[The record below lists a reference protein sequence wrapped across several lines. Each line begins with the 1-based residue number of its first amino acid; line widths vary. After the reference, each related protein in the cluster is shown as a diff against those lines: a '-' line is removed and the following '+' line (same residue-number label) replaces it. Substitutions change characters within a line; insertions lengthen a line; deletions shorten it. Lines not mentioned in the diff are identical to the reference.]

1 MKKQINR
8 LIKNKTPFAFV
19 IKMCILIGFCYLL
32 IQLSNEARRL
42 EEIRY
47 IPDLQSSYNYALKYV
62 NRKYKSDWEK
72 LGHTLYKSDRFADY
86 DNLKMSVEIG
96 VLYVYRYDYFSSPTD
111 FLISQ
116 HCGKDEEGYIVEI
129 SYGTEPQ
136 IEIGRMVGDKYISY
150 HILYENGEYVRN
162 QEMEEH
168 FGIATD
174 EVETWAESSQHAF
187 EEELQKMHVY
197 QINKA
202 RKRRRILINLGLIL
216 LLFYIRQKWKIIVEK
231 VDEKDKPTEQCLG
244 ETIVNT
250 INKFARWKYVLC
262 GAAILFCIYI
272 LRPVIS
278 QFILFQVERNANI
291 YIAYGMSAVVIAIA
305 GCSIITRK
313 GAETSENVTTRQ
325 TTTWKILQMMAGCI
339 LEMLIIRLGM
349 MFVSDFYPRSLQFYM
364 INGTA
369 WIGAV
374 FLMLIFRGIRYL
386 MLKKRLNC
394 NQEKVD

>member
-1 MKKQINR
+1 
-8 LIKNKTPFAFV
+8 
-19 IKMCILIGFCYLL
+19 
-32 IQLSNEARRL
+32 
-42 EEIRY
+42 
-47 IPDLQSSYNYALKYV
+47 
-62 NRKYKSDWEK
+62 
-72 LGHTLYKSDRFADY
+72 
-86 DNLKMSVEIG
+86 
-96 VLYVYRYDYFSSPTD
+96 
-111 FLISQ
+111 
-116 HCGKDEEGYIVEI
+116 
-129 SYGTEPQ
+129 
-136 IEIGRMVGDKYISY
+136 
-150 HILYENGEYVRN
+150 
-162 QEMEEH
+162 
-168 FGIATD
+168 
-174 EVETWAESSQHAF
+174 
-187 EEELQKMHVY
+187 MHVY

-262 GAAILFCIYI
+262 GAVILFWIYI

-278 QFILFQVERNANI
+278 QFILFQVERNANV
-291 YIAYGMSAVVIAIA
+291 YIAYGMSVVVIAIA

-313 GAETSENVTTRQ
+313 GAETSENATARQ

-349 MFVSDFYPRSLQFYM
+349 MLVSDFYPRSLQFYM

-386 MLKKRLNC
+386 MLKKRPNC
-394 NQEKVD
+394 NQEKID

>member
-19 IKMCILIGFCYLL
+19 IKMCILIGFGYLL
-32 IQLSNEARRL
+32 IQLSNEAKNI
-42 EEIRY
+42 EETQYISDMQNTLDYAEHYITWRY
-47 IPDLQSSYNYALKYV
+47 GG
-62 NRKYKSDWEK
+62 DWGK
-72 LGHTLYKSDRFADY
+72 LGHRLNHDGLYSLNLETGIKRLKIVRGGQSEFLFYAWFNSTQEEI
-86 DNLKMSVEIG
+86 DNGHSIRGLYEKEALCTVVFSEG
-96 VLYVYRYDYFSSPTD
+96 EEYVLYEIMY
-111 FLISQ
+111 
-116 HCGKDEEGYIVEI
+116 KD
-129 SYGTEPQ
+129 
-136 IEIGRMVGDKYISY
+136 
-150 HILYENGEYVRN
+150 GECIPN
-162 QEMEEH
+162 FEMEQR
-168 FGIATD
+168 FSITTD
-174 EVETWAESSQHAF
+174 EIRENIEQIYIIFES
-187 EEELQKMHVY
+187 ELQKMHEY
-197 QINKA
+197 QIGKV
-202 RKRRRILINLGLIL
+202 RKRRKNLANLGFIL
-216 LLFYIRQKWKIIVEK
+216 FAIYMFYKWRFIMVEAT
-231 VDEKDKPTEQCLG
+231 DGDKPTEQYLG